1 MYLMGTDAKKIK
13 KWNPIVVQWPITKMS
28 LSPRAH
34 CVALEHKYT
43 GGQKSKQTVRSADG
57 RKFLCSRVQA
67 QGDLAFLLLV
77 RREVVWKQPRPV
89 SSITCADLGQPSCPA
104 QRECGVSET
113 LSYYRMKSQNTVEPG
128 GSLGESK
135 VPTFYLFWGKTLRKV
150 SDMLHKEGKVWFC
163 C

>member
-1 MYLMGTDAKKIK
+1 MSSSENIVIIILFCYISINVLMGTDAKKIK

-57 RKFLCSRVQA
+57 TKYLCSKVQA

-77 RREVVWKQPRPV
+77 RREVVWKQPRPQFPASPVQIWASHPVQHSV
-89 SSITCADLGQPSCPA
+89 SVECRRLWAITEWSPRILWNQ
-104 QRECGVSET
+104 GV
-113 LSYYRMKSQNTVEPG
+113 L
-128 GSLGESK
+128 
-135 VPTFYLFWGKTLRKV
+135 
-150 SDMLHKEGKVWFC
+150 
-163 C
+163 